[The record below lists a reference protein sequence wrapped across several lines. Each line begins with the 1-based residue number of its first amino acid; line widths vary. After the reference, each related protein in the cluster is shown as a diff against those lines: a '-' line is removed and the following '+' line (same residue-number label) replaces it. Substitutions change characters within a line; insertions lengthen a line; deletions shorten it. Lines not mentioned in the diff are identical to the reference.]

1 MRTNAKDNL
10 SEDEWEKVF
19 EQIAEDVRYGDF
31 TALFEILN
39 LLPPNALISYVD
51 EEREATS

>member
-39 LLPPNALISYVD
+39 RLPPNALISYVD